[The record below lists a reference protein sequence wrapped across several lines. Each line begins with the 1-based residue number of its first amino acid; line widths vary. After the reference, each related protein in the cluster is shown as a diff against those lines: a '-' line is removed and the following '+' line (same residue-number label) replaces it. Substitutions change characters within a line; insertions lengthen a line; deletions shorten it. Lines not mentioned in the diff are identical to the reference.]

1 MAYVN
6 MGRTSRYSRNSA
18 SSASVS
24 NFSISSS
31 LMGEPLWLRW
41 APVDRDRFAPFQNER
56 LCLLCDAKRDVVHAF
71 ERDPVD
77 RGRPVQ
83 LERVP
88 MLARAVSAVRVEAV
102 FRKASVIPIHRAV
115 PRH

>member
-6 MGRTSRYSRNSA
+6 IGRTSRYSRNSA

-41 APVDRDRFAPFQNER
+41 APLDRDRFAPFRNEPLR
-56 LCLLCDAKRDVVHAF
+56 LFRDAKRDVVHAL

-77 RGRPVQ
+77 RARPVR

-88 MLARAVSAVRVEAV
+88 VLARPVPAVRVEAV
-102 FRKASVIPIHRAV
+102 HGETS
-115 PRH
+115 